1 MLRSTQGL
9 VALVT
14 GGASGLGKG
23 TVERLVSNGA
33 KVAIFDLPSS
43 KGAEVAAALGKGKA
57 IFYPGNVT
65 SEDDVKKTMAG
76 IKQEFGRLDALV
88 NCAGIAFAFKLYSI
102 VKMAPMPEC
111 LSRTQQTLNVN
122 VMGTLNMIRYSL
134 EMMGENAKDEQ
145 GQRGVVINTAS
156 IAAFD
161 GQAGQVAYAASKGA
175 IASMT
180 LPLARDYADDGI
192 RFLCIAPGLFD
203 TPLLSSLPEKAL
215 KFLTQLV
222 PNPSRFGKP
231 EEFGALVQHLI
242 ENQYMNGEIVRIDG
256 SLRMP
261 P

>member
-1 MLRSTQGL
+1 

-23 TVERLVSNGA
+23 TVQRLASQGA

-43 KGAEVAAALGKGKA
+43 KGAEVAASLGKEKC
-57 IFYPGNVT
+57 IFMPGNVT
-65 SEDDVKKTMAG
+65 SEEDVKKAMAG

-102 VKMAPMPEC
+102 VKKSALPEV

-122 VMGTLNMIRYSL
+122 VMGTVNMIRYGVEL
-134 EMMGENAKDEQ
+134 MGENAKNES
-145 GQRGVVINTAS
+145 GQRGVIISTAS

-180 LPLARDYADDGI
+180 LPLARDFADDGI

-203 TPLLSSLPEKAL
+203 TPLVSSLPEKAL
-215 KFLTQLV
+215 KFLSQLV
-222 PNPSRFGKP
+222 PNPSRLGKP
-231 EEFGALVQHLI
+231 EEFGALVQHMI